1 MSRDRKMP
9 MLKIKHLKS
18 LLSTRKQSQSL
29 GLSNLWKMLR
39 KRTLEKLRNLKRKYP
54 PKTNL
59 WNKRS
64 NQLGKGKLAPH
75 LSF

>member
-1 MSRDRKMP
+1 
-9 MLKIKHLKS
+9 MLKTKHLKP
-18 LLSTRKQSQSL
+18 LPSTRRKIQAMR
-29 GLSNLWKMLR
+29 LSNLWKMLR
-39 KRTLEKLRNLKRKYP
+39 TLEKLRKLKRRYP

-59 WNKRS
+59 WKKRS